1 MPLDVDKLL
10 KAADNE
16 ANKSILK
23 HNKQEIKQTKNDV
36 LQRLGL
42 HGKQLAEIH
51 KKLRDYRFI
60 EDLDSLNYGSFVRW
74 IDLRDPEDV
83 YMTNGGIVC
92 DMCPTE
98 DDIIVKCKN
107 PYNRFFQFYFNKCL
121 VFQKLTQQESVLL
134 SAMEYL
140 NK

>member
-1 MPLDVDKLL
+1 MSLDVDKLL

-23 HNKQEIKQTKNDV
+23 HSKHEIKQTKNDV
-36 LQRLGL
+36 LQKLGL
-42 HGKQLAEIH
+42 HGKQLSDIH
-51 KKLRDYRFI
+51 KKLREYRFI

-74 IDLRDPEDV
+74 IDLRDPEDI

-92 DMCPTE
+92 DMCPSE
-98 DDIIVKCKN
+98 DDIVIKCKN
-107 PYNRFFQFYFNKCL
+107 PYNKFYQFYFNKCL

-134 SAMEYL
+134 SAIEIL

>member
-1 MPLDVDKLL
+1 MVLDVDKLI

-16 ANKSILK
+16 ANKSILQ
-23 HNKQEIKQTKNDV
+23 HTKQEIKQTKNDV

-42 HGKQLAEIH
+42 HGRQLAEIH
-51 KKLRDYRFI
+51 KKLRDYRYI
-60 EDLDSLNYGSFVRW
+60 EDLDSLNYGAFVRW
-74 IDLRDPEDV
+74 IDLRDPHDV

-98 DDIIVKCKN
+98 DDIIIKCKN
-107 PYNRFFQFYFNKCL
+107 PYHKFFQFGFNKCL